1 MEDFNSYFSSAFLGK
16 KIMITGGS
24 TGIGRA
30 AAILLGSLGAQCI
43 ICGRHQEQIDET
55 LQAIAAKNRLNSFG
69 IAVDLSNEEG
79 IERLFKEAD
88 QQLGGLDILINNAAL
103 GYGSILEGGY
113 KDWQYILDTNL
124 LAYMACSKE
133 AIVRFKEKGSGQ
145 IINIGSMSADV
156 REESSSVYVATK
168 AAIQGFSESLRKE
181 VNPLGIKISL
191 IEPGAVDTDM
201 QEASFEEKQEQIRN
215 QEMLRSEDIAWGVAF
230 CIAQPPA
237 SDVVNLKIR
246 PSLQII

>member
-30 AAILLGSLGAQCI
+30 TAILLSSLGAKCL
-43 ICGRHQEQIDET
+43 ICGRHREQVDET
-55 LQAIAAKNRLNSFG
+55 LAAIEAKNRYDAIG
-69 IAVDLSNEEG
+69 AVVDLSAKDG
-79 IERLFKEAD
+79 VAD
-88 QQLGGLDILINNAAL
+88 FFSVADEQLGGLDILINCAAL
-103 GYGSILEGGY
+103 GYGSILEGNY
-113 KDWQYILDTNL
+113 EDWQYILDTNL

-133 AIVRFKEKGSGQ
+133 AISRFETKGKGQ

-156 REESSSVYVATK
+156 REQNSSVYVATK
-168 AAIQGFSESLRKE
+168 SAIQGFSESLRKE
-181 VNPLGIKISL
+181 VNAMGIKVSL

-201 QEASFEEKQEQIRN
+201 QEAPQQEKLEQIEN
-215 QEMLRSEDIAWGVAF
+215 QEMLRAEDIAWAVAF

-237 SDVVNLKIR
+237 CDVVDLKIR
-246 PSLQII
+246 PHLQII

>member
-1 MEDFNSYFSSAFLGK
+1 MEDFNSYFSSAFLDR

-30 AAILLGSLGAQCI
+30 AAVLLGSLGAKCI
-43 ICGRHQEQIDET
+43 ICGRHQEQVDEA
-55 LQAIAAKNRLNSFG
+55 LAAIEAKNRSNSVG
-69 IAVDLSNEEG
+69 LVVDLSTQDG
-79 IERLFKEAD
+79 IAELFRTAD
-88 QQLGGLDILINNAAL
+88 EKLGGLDVLINNAAL

-113 KDWQYILDTNL
+113 QDWQYILNTNL

-133 AIVRFKEKGSGQ
+133 AITRFKTKGAGQ

-156 REESSSVYVATK
+156 REENSSVYVATK
-168 AAIQGFSESLRKE
+168 SAIQGFSESLRKE
-181 VNPLGIKISL
+181 INALGIKVSL

-201 QEASFEEKQEQIRN
+201 QEASTEEKLEQVEN
-215 QEMLRSEDIAWGVAF
+215 HEMLRAQDIAWAIAF

-237 SDVVNLKIR
+237 CDVVDLKIR
-246 PSLQII
+246 PRLQII

>member
-55 LQAIAAKNRLNSFG
+55 LQAISARNRLNSFG
-69 IAVDLSNEEG
+69 ISADLSSKDG
-79 IERLFKEAD
+79 VLQLFKEAD
-88 QQLGGLDILINNAAL
+88 QQLGGIDILINNAAL

-113 KDWQYILDTNL
+113 EDWQYILNTNL

-133 AIVRFKEKGSGQ
+133 AIVRFKEQGSGQ

-168 AAIQGFSESLRKE
+168 AGIQGFSESLRKE

-201 QEASFEEKQEQIRN
+201 QEASQDEKQEQIKN
-215 QEMLRSEDIAWGVAF
+215 KEMLRAEDIAWAIAF